1 MRGSVKLKLLLI
13 GLVFFLFALVAYR
26 NSEGAAYAYEV
37 CILKIY
43 TIECSDGTNNFST
56 TQYYWDCITYFGYLY
71 EGGGDGGSS
80 GGGNSNGGGDLDDPG
95 SGGGG
100 GIIINNKDANNDGI
114 IDCFNGNLMSR
125 LDLLVS
131 SCYGMRYI
139 DGEWKMHNGIDIAV
153 PVSAPSIRGEVIYS
167 LADGEVMEIG
177 YSSSYGY
184 FIKIKDRNGYIWLY
198 AHLLNDP
205 QEDPDINIKVGDKVN
220 MGLTTIGKCDST
232 GNSTGDHIHIELMIN
247 NNTVKLYWN

>member
-37 CILKIY
+37 CILKTY

-56 TQYYWDCITYFGYLY
+56 TQYYWDCVTYFGYLY

-80 GGGNSNGGGDLDDPG
+80 GGGGSNGGDLDDPG

-139 DGEWKMHNGIDIAV
+139 DGEWKMHNGIDIGHL
-153 PVSAPSIRGEVIYS
+153 SII
-167 LADGEVMEIG
+167 LCL
-177 YSSSYGY
+177 
-184 FIKIKDRNGYIWLY
+184 F
-198 AHLLNDP
+198 
-205 QEDPDINIKVGDKVN
+205 
-220 MGLTTIGKCDST
+220 
-232 GNSTGDHIHIELMIN
+232 IELE
-247 NNTVKLYWN
+247 VKKLLD